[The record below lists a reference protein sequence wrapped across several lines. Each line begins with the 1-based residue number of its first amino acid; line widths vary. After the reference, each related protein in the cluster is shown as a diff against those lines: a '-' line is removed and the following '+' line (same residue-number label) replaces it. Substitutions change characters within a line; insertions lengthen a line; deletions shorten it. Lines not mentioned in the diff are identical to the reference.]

1 MYWRHT
7 KKPRHA
13 LHLSPWIRVRGV
25 HKVFFFFSGGGEEG
39 RGGGGKCFD
48 EVVLIMLSIHVHLKF
63 TVLTMQTTYQSK

>member
-7 KKPRHA
+7 KNLA
-13 LHLSPWIRVRGV
+13 MHLIRAHGSELEVYI
-25 HKVFFFFSGGGEEG
+25 KFFFFQGGGGG

-48 EVVLIMLSIHVHLKF
+48 EVVLIMLSIHLKF

>member
-13 LHLSPWIRVRGV
+13 PHLSPWIRVRGV
-25 HKVFFFFSGGGEEG
+25 HRVFFFSGGGG

-48 EVVLIMLSIHVHLKF
+48 EVVLIMLSIHLKF

>member
-7 KKPRHA
+7 KNLA
-13 LHLSPWIRVRGV
+13 MHLIRAHGSELEVYI
-25 HKVFFFFSGGGEEG
+25 KFFFREGG

-48 EVVLIMLSIHVHLKF
+48 EVVLIMISIHLKF